1 MFTARCHA
9 VAKVF
14 WFVYHVAMELQGC
27 FDMLLCSCDT
37 WIFFVKN
44 CLKILQKM
52 LYNLKVS
59 WSLICYIA
67 SLRVSFCR
75 SRGLT
80 WTVLLGLQHWQ
91 LLGKIWCCSET
102 IIGHKR
108 ISGKELR
115 GWKWKASYL
124 VSQSFIM
131 RSETDQISW
140 RGLLKLFD
148 IVLFPAPPCS
158 QCICGPDQSC
168 ALYYWF
174 NLNKTS
180 CSIKEKSHVKKPA
193 VLWVSVE
200 PSRSWSSMWRK
211 GFYLCAESKSL
222 WHIY

>member
-1 MFTARCHA
+1 MLCMFTARCHA

-37 WIFFVKN
+37 WNFYFVKN
-44 CLKILQKM
+44 CLKILLKM

-67 SLRVSFCR
+67 SLRVSFWWTCCR

-115 GWKWKASYL
+115 GWKWKASYF
-124 VSQSFIM
+124 SF
-131 RSETDQISW
+131 TV
-140 RGLLKLFD
+140 LL
-148 IVLFPAPPCS
+148 
-158 QCICGPDQSC
+158 SC
-168 ALYYWF
+168 AQRLARF
-174 NLNKTS
+174 RDVASLS
-180 CSIKEKSHVKKPA
+180 CLILFCSLRHHVVSVFAVQTRAARFIIGLTWTRPA
-193 VLWVSVE
+193 VQ
-200 PSRSWSSMWRK
+200 
-211 GFYLCAESKSL
+211 
-222 WHIY
+222 

>member
-27 FDMLLCSCDT
+27 FDMLLSSCYT
-37 WIFFVKN
+37 WNFCCCQKL
-44 CLKILQKM
+44 LKILLKM

-67 SLRVSFCR
+67 SLRVSFWWTCCR

-80 WTVLLGLQHWQ
+80 WTVLLDLQHWQ

-115 GWKWKASYL
+115 GCKWKASYF
-124 VSQSFIM
+124 SF
-131 RSETDQISW
+131 TV
-140 RGLLKLFD
+140 LL
-148 IVLFPAPPCS
+148 
-158 QCICGPDQSC
+158 SC
-168 ALYYWF
+168 AQRLTRF
-174 NLNKTS
+174 RDVASLS
-180 CSIKEKSHVKKPA
+180 CLILFCSLRHHVVSVFAVQTRAACFIIGLTWTRPA
-193 VLWVSVE
+193 VQ
-200 PSRSWSSMWRK
+200 
-211 GFYLCAESKSL
+211 
-222 WHIY
+222 